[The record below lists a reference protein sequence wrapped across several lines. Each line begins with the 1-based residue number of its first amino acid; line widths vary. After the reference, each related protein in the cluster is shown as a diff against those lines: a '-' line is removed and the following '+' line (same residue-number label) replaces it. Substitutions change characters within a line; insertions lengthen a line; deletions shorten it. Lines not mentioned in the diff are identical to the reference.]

1 MEWLTQNW
9 IWLVL
14 VAGVA
19 WMLSRGR
26 HGGSTGCC
34 GAHDHE
40 MAHEGPAGKGKAQ
53 SADALRTP
61 AKGPG
66 TGPPAEQSASSHQHG
81 KGGFR
86 RRFFHASRGRAEGG
100 MTHSFT

>member
-19 WMLSRGR
+19 WMFSRGR
-26 HGGSTGCC
+26 HGGSMGCC

-40 MAHEGPAGKGKAQ
+40 MAHEGPAGEGKAQ
-53 SADALRTP
+53 SADASRAP

-66 TGPPAEQSASSHQHG
+66 TGQQAEQSASPHLHG
-81 KGGFR
+81 KGGCC
-86 RRFFHASRGRAEGG
+86 S
-100 MTHSFT
+100 